1 MEYREWNP
9 NRMVRVIAVML
20 CCFMLVSVIVPAQG
34 AVVQAMTEDGRNEA
48 AAVSYPRS
56 AQTVNQM
63 AYVQVGTALGSLTE
77 LSSYVN
83 PQTESGYAM
92 LSLTAAAARTA
103 GEFTAAV
110 RAADVSAAAVQTAE
124 PVVYDFV
131 IAKVNDSVNIREE
144 ATTESEVVG
153 KLYKESYAAILERQD
168 EWTKVSSGDVT
179 GYISNDYLYFDEDAM
194 EVARELEA
202 FQAEVTAGTV
212 NVRTAPGLDSEIIT
226 EAKLGDTFTHLPEL
240 TTEEW
245 TAVALEDGTTAYLSS
260 QFTEESITLDT
271 AVSAEEEAK
280 KAEAAKIAKA
290 LEEAKKTVPATTNRA
305 AITLSDEDMFLMA
318 IVVTMEAASE
328 SYEGQLAVA
337 NVIVNRLLSGIWGD
351 TISDV
356 VYAPNQFSGAN
367 SGRIEQF
374 STRVTESCK
383 KAVVE
388 ALAGNNNIGS
398 YMSFIMKSRANYSAY
413 SEYYILG
420 NHCFYN
426 R

>member
-1 MEYREWNP
+1 
-9 NRMVRVIAVML
+9 
-20 CCFMLVSVIVPAQG
+20 
-34 AVVQAMTEDGRNEA
+34 
-48 AAVSYPRS
+48 
-56 AQTVNQM
+56 
-63 AYVQVGTALGSLTE
+63 
-77 LSSYVN
+77 
-83 PQTESGYAM
+83 
-92 LSLTAAAARTA
+92 
-103 GEFTAAV
+103 
-110 RAADVSAAAVQTAE
+110 
-124 PVVYDFV
+124 
-131 IAKVNDSVNIREE
+131 
-144 ATTESEVVG
+144 
-153 KLYKESYAAILERQD
+153 
-168 EWTKVSSGDVT
+168 
-179 GYISNDYLYFDEDAM
+179 M

-280 KAEAAKIAKA
+280 KAEADKIAKA

-420 NHCFYN
+420 NHCFYK